1 MTPRAALLDLVARV
15 GARDGAAV
23 RVSETDVRQWPAEA
37 VSALKAHRF
46 LVRARPARTVVCPGC
61 EADCVMPVQT
71 IPAGP
76 RAAARFIVCD
86 KRSDIN
92 RVALTTAHVDQW
104 KCDGEA
110 LARFVVAQLG
120 LRRSRHR
127 IDASGTR
134 PLGLAAG
141 DTRHQMLGLRTRG
154 DVTLV
159 VADTAVALADLID
172 FEHGAY
178 VLDTAAIR
186 HLVDAATTA
195 DPRYTPNATRREA
208 RTLESQARYARWQ
221 QAYRALKQR
230 RPQMS
235 DVWYARQIAK
245 QPVAAGCHASTIRKH
260 MTGRPGAITRRG

>member
-37 VSALKAHRF
+37 VAALKAHRF

-76 RAAARFIVCD
+76 REAARFIVCD
-86 KRSDIN
+86 KRNDIN

-127 IDASGTR
+127 ADASGTQ

-141 DTRHQMLGLRTRG
+141 DTRHQMLGLRTHG

-172 FEHGAY
+172 FDRGDLRRWTPPRF
-178 VLDTAAIR
+178 VTSSMRRRPPIR
-186 HLVDAATTA
+186 TT
-195 DPRYTPNATRREA
+195 R
-208 RTLESQARYARWQ
+208 QARRGARPTRSTPRHGT
-221 QAYRALKQR
+221 RAGK
-230 RPQMS
+230 RPT
-235 DVWYARQIAK
+235 AR
-245 QPVAAGCHASTIRKH
+245 
-260 MTGRPGAITRRG
+260 

>member
-1 MTPRAALLDLVARV
+1 MTPREALLDLVARV

-37 VSALKAHRF
+37 LTAHRL
-46 LVRARPARTVVCPGC
+46 LVRARPAKTVVCPGC

-104 KCDGEA
+104 KCDAEA
-110 LARFVVAQLG
+110 LARFVVEQLG
-120 LRRSRHR
+120 LRRSRHGA
-127 IDASGTR
+127 DASGTR

-141 DTRHQMLGLRTRG
+141 DTRHQMLGLRTHG

-159 VADTAVALADLID
+159 VADTAVTLADLLD
-172 FEHGAY
+172 FEHGTY
-178 VLDTAAIR
+178 ILDAAAIR
-186 HLVDAATTA
+186 HLVNAATTA
-195 DPRYTPNATRREA
+195 DPRYTPSTTRREA
-208 RTLESQARYARWQ
+208 RTLDSQARYGRWQ
-221 QAYRALKQR
+221 KAYRALK
-230 RPQMS
+230 
-235 DVWYARQIAK
+235 
-245 QPVAAGCHASTIRKH
+245 
-260 MTGRPGAITRRG
+260 

>member
-1 MTPRAALLDLVARV
+1 MTPREALLDLVARV

-23 RVSETDVRQWPAEA
+23 RISETDVRQWPAEA
-37 VSALKAHRF
+37 VGALKAHRL

-76 RAAARFIVCD
+76 REAARFIVCD

-110 LARFVVAQLG
+110 LARFVVEQVG

-127 IDASGTR
+127 ADASGTR

-141 DTRHQMLGLRTRG
+141 DTRHQMLGLRTHG

-172 FEHGAY
+172 FDRRRLRPGHRRHSPPRRCGDDRRPALHAEH
-178 VLDTAAIR
+178 
-186 HLVDAATTA
+186 DAARG
-195 DPRYTPNATRREA
+195 PHA
-208 RTLESQARYARWQ
+208 RFAGAV
-221 QAYRALKQR
+221 RALANGLPRAEAAAPAHVR
-230 RPQMS
+230 RVVRRADCQ
-235 DVWYARQIAK
+235 
-245 QPVAAGCHASTIRKH
+245 AGGG
-260 MTGRPGAITRRG
+260 GRLPREHHP

>member
-1 MTPRAALLDLVARV
+1 MTPREALLDLVARV

-23 RVSETDVRQWPAEA
+23 RISETDVRQWPAEA
-37 VSALKAHRF
+37 VGALKAHRL

-76 RAAARFIVCD
+76 REAARFIVCD

-92 RVALTTAHVDQW
+92 RVALTRAHVDQW
-104 KCDGEA
+104 KCDAEA
-110 LARFVVAQLG
+110 LARFVVEQV
-120 LRRSRHR
+120 
-127 IDASGTR
+127 
-134 PLGLAAG
+134 
-141 DTRHQMLGLRTRG
+141 GLRTHG
-154 DVTLV
+154 DVALV

-172 FEHGAY
+172 FDRGAY

-195 DPRYTPNATRREA
+195 DPRYTPSTTRREA
-208 RTLESQARYARWQ
+208 RTLDSQSRYARWQ

-235 DVWYARQIAK
+235 DVWYARQLAK

-260 MTGRPGAITRRG
+260 MTGRPGASTRRG

>member
-46 LVRARPARTVVCPGC
+46 LVGARPARTVVCPGC

-127 IDASGTR
+127 IDESGTR

-141 DTRHQMLGLRTRG
+141 DTRHQMLGLRTHG

-172 FEHGAY
+172 FDRGTY

-195 DPRYTPNATRREA
+195 DPHYTPSTTRREA
-208 RTLESQARYARWQ
+208 HTLDTQARYARWQ
-221 QAYRALKQR
+221 RAYRALK
-230 RPQMS
+230 
-235 DVWYARQIAK
+235 
-245 QPVAAGCHASTIRKH
+245 
-260 MTGRPGAITRRG
+260 

>member
-1 MTPRAALLDLVARV
+1 M
-15 GARDGAAV
+15 

-37 VSALKAHRF
+37 ASALKAHRL

-104 KCDGEA
+104 KCDAEA
-110 LARFVVAQLG
+110 LARFVVEQLG
-120 LRRSRHR
+120 LRREPAPGRR
-127 IDASGTR
+127 FRDAAPRARRRGH
-134 PLGLAAG
+134 AAPDAG
-141 DTRHQMLGLRTRG
+141 PSARAG

-172 FEHGAY
+172 FEHRAY

-195 DPRYTPNATRREA
+195 DPRYTPSTTRREA
-208 RTLESQARYARWQ
+208 YTLDTQARYARWQ
-221 QAYRALKQR
+221 TAYRKLKQR
-230 RPQMS
+230 RPRMS

-245 QPVAAGCHASTIRKH
+245 QAVAAGRDASTIRRH
-260 MTGRPGAITRRG
+260 MTGRPGAVTRRG

>member
-1 MTPRAALLDLVARV
+1 MTPREALLDLVGRV

-37 VSALKAHRF
+37 VRALKAHRL

-76 RAAARFIVCD
+76 REAVRFIVCD

-110 LARFVVAQLG
+110 LARFVVEQLG

-127 IDASGTR
+127 ADASGTR

-141 DTRHQMLGLRTRG
+141 DTRHQMLGLSTHG

-172 FEHGAY
+172 FDHGAY

-195 DPRYTPNATRREA
+195 DPRYTPNQARRQA
-208 RTLESQARYARWQ
+208 RTLDTQARYARWQ
-221 QAYRALKQR
+221 KAYRALRKR
-230 RPQMS
+230 RPHMS
-235 DVWYARQIAK
+235 NLWYARQIAR
-245 QPVAAGCHASTIRKH
+245 QAVAAGCRADTIRRH
-260 MTGRPGAITRRG
+260 MTGGPAAPARRG

>member
-1 MTPRAALLDLVARV
+1 MTPREALLDLVARV

-23 RVSETDVRQWPAEA
+23 RVSETDLRQWPAEA
-37 VSALKAHRF
+37 VGALQTHRL
-46 LVRARPARTVVCPGC
+46 LVRARPATTVICPGC

-71 IPAGP
+71 IPMGT
-76 RAAARFIVCD
+76 RGAARFLVCD

-92 RVALTTAHVDQW
+92 RVAITAAHVDQW
-104 KCDGEA
+104 KCDAEA
-110 LARFVVAQLG
+110 LARFVVGQLG
-120 LRRSRHR
+120 LRRSRHGAE
-127 IDASGTR
+127 ASGMR
-134 PLGLAAG
+134 LLGLAAG
-141 DTRHQMLGLRTRG
+141 DTRHQMLGLRTHR

-159 VADTAVALADLID
+159 VAETAVSLADLID

-195 DPRYTPNATRREA
+195 DPRYTPSTTRREA
-208 RTLESQARYARWQ
+208 RVLDTQARYARWQ

-235 DVWYARQIAK
+235 DVWYARQLAK
-245 QPVAAGCHASTIRKH
+245 QVVAAGCHADTIRKH
-260 MTGRPGAITRRG
+260 MTRRPKAMTRRG

>member
-23 RVSETDVRQWPAEA
+23 RVNETDVRQWPAEA
-37 VSALKAHRF
+37 VSALKAHRL

-76 RAAARFIVCD
+76 PRAAARFIVCD

-92 RVALTTAHVDQW
+92 RVALTRAHVDQW
-104 KCDGEA
+104 KCDAEA
-110 LARFVVAQLG
+110 LARFVVEQVG

-127 IDASGTR
+127 TDESGTR

-141 DTRHQMLGLRTRG
+141 DTRHQMLGLHTHG

-195 DPRYTPNATRREA
+195 DRATRRA
-208 RTLESQARYARWQ
+208 
-221 QAYRALKQR
+221 
-230 RPQMS
+230 
-235 DVWYARQIAK
+235 
-245 QPVAAGCHASTIRKH
+245 
-260 MTGRPGAITRRG
+260 RRGARPARSIRRRGTRAGKRPTARSSSGARGCPTCGTPGRLRSRRWRPAAT